1 MAWTGCLTGC
11 LDWEVEFTALG
22 VLRMGF
28 SIHVEQKKSLYC
40 LS

>member
-11 LDWEVEFTALG
+11 LDCVVEFT
-22 VLRMGF
+22 VLDLLKMGF